1 MLSAHVAIRDVY
13 LEVLLNL
20 VVVEI
25 PLAIA
30 LHVRVDLSEEHLLT
44 SVDLALVLD
53 HLDDLAILTTTLLR
67 ATSALAQ
74 VVAMGALYRDSQL

>member
-1 MLSAHVAIRDVY
+1 M
-13 LEVLLNL
+13 EVLLNL

-30 LHVRVDLSEEHLLT
+30 LHVRVDLSEEYLLT